1 MTLRAQ
7 WPAVREA
14 VQPRPGRWGVVPG
27 LRAVTAAV
35 IVLGVSAAAA
45 DLSVGGIAYL
55 GVACAVSFV
64 GAGGRR
70 ARVARVAAQAA
81 GAAIGM
87 TIGILIPATPGW
99 VVAAAAVVGF
109 VAGALGAIGPGSTGA
124 AVMAV
129 IGLAYTQ
136 FNRLGMPW
144 WEPVLAY
151 LIGSTVLLLLALVGR
166 SRTRAVVAAV
176 WEAAADFVT
185 TPDDKGR
192 RALAAAW
199 ATAHEAVTGYR
210 LRAASGPLAQAWNG
224 ARDAAAHAARIAV
237 LPSTE
242 DASRDDLARRWRDAA
257 ALVRTGSTTAAGGNP
272 PCPAQ
277 AGTAGPRTPR
287 AWDVLRPVF
296 EPAALWTGARIG
308 VCVGV
313 ATALAILLRTPAHA
327 YWIPLTVAVVVR
339 PEYGSVLVRSL
350 HRLAGTV
357 VGVAVVAALLAFAPT
372 PAWTVVVA
380 ALSLGLAAFGATRL
394 YGLAVVGITGSALF
408 SVALASPAGLNP
420 WARLVDT
427 VLGCAVALVVGVV
440 LWPRRGLFDPARS
453 FARAAAAL
461 ATYAEH
467 PGPVTADHAYR
478 RAHLW
483 REQLERDLTEPDP
496 TRTAANWLPVALR
509 LEHLVDLVAAAP
521 TADVAGRL
529 RTRPR
534 TPAEAS
540 ALLEA
545 VSGRLG

>member
-7 WPAVREA
+7 WPAVRAA

-27 LRAVTAAV
+27 LRAVTAAA
-35 IVLGVSAAAA
+35 IVLDVAAAA
-45 DLSVGGIAYL
+45 GLPVGGVAYL

-70 ARVARVAAQAA
+70 AQLARVAAQAA
-81 GAAIGM
+81 GAAVGM
-87 TIGILIPATPGW
+87 TVGILIPATPGW
-99 VVAAAAVVGF
+99 VVAAAVIVGF
-109 VAGALGAIGPGSTGA
+109 VAGALGVIGPASTGA

-151 LIGSTVLLLLALVGR
+151 LVGSSVLLVLALR
-166 SRTRAVVAAV
+166 ERHHSRGAVAAV
-176 WEAAADFVT
+176 WEAAADLVT
-185 TPDDKGR
+185 TPDDDGRR
-192 RALAAAW
+192 RALAGAWTTAYEAA
-199 ATAHEAVTGYR
+199 TGYR
-210 LRAASGPLAQAWNG
+210 LRPASGPLAQAWNG

-237 LPSTE
+237 LPS
-242 DASRDDLARRWRDAA
+242 AAAADLARGWRAA
-257 ALVRTGSTTAAGGNP
+257 AARVRDGSFPGGEDPVHPGTAA
-272 PCPAQ
+272 
-277 AGTAGPRTPR
+277 PRTPR
-287 AWDVLRPVF
+287 ARDVLRPAF
-296 EPAALWTGARIG
+296 EPTALWTGARIG

-313 ATALAILLRTPAHA
+313 ATALAIVLRTPAHA
-327 YWIPLTVAVVVR
+327 YWIPLTVAVLVR

-350 HRLAGTV
+350 HRLAGTI
-357 VGVAVVAALLAFAPT
+357 VGVTVVAGLLAFSPT
-372 PAWTVVVA
+372 PAWTVAVA

-408 SVALASPAGLNP
+408 SVALTSPAGFDP
-420 WARLVDT
+420 WARFVDT
-427 VLGCAVALVVGVV
+427 VLGCAVALVVSVL
-440 LWPRRGLFDPARS
+440 LWPRRGLLDPAHG

-467 PGPVTADHAYR
+467 PETTTADDAYR

-496 TRTAANWLPVALR
+496 TRAAATWLPVALR
-509 LEHLVDLVAAAP
+509 LEHVVDLVAAAP
-521 TADVAGRL
+521 TAEVAGQL

-534 TPAEAS
+534 TAAEA
-540 ALLEA
+540 AILLET

>member
-7 WPAVREA
+7 WPAVRAA
-14 VQPRPGRWGVVPG
+14 VQPRSGRWGAVPG
-27 LRAVTAAV
+27 LRAVTAAA
-35 IVLGVSAAAA
+35 IVLGVAAAAA
-45 DLSVGGIAYL
+45 DLPVGGIAYL

-64 GAGGRR
+64 DAGGRR
-70 ARVARVAAQAA
+70 AQLARVAAQAA
-81 GAAIGM
+81 GAAVGM

-99 VVAAAAVVGF
+99 VVPSAAIVGF
-109 VAGALGAIGPGSTGA
+109 VAGALGAIGPASTGA

-136 FNRLGMPW
+136 FNRLDMPR

-151 LIGSTVLLLLALVGR
+151 LVGSSVLLLLALRERHHPRG
-166 SRTRAVVAAV
+166 AVATV
-176 WEAAADFVT
+176 WEAAADLVT
-185 TPDDKGR
+185 TPDDDGRR
-192 RALAAAW
+192 RALAGAW
-199 ATAHEAVTGYR
+199 TTAHEAVTGYR
-210 LRAASGPLAQAWNG
+210 LRPASGPRAQAWNG

-237 LPSTE
+237 LPSAD
-242 DASRDDLARRWRDAA
+242 DAAADLARRWRAA
-257 ALVRTGSTTAAGGNP
+257 AARVRDGSFPVAGEDPVHPGTAA
-272 PCPAQ
+272 
-277 AGTAGPRTPR
+277 PRTPR
-287 AWDVLRPVF
+287 ARDLLRPAF
-296 EPAALWTGARIG
+296 EPMALWTGARIG

-313 ATALAILLRTPAHA
+313 ATALAIVLRTPAHA

-350 HRLAGTV
+350 HRLAGTI
-357 VGVAVVAALLAFAPT
+357 VGVAVVAGLLAFSPT
-372 PAWTVVVA
+372 PAWTVAAA

-408 SVALASPAGLNP
+408 SVALTSPADFDP

-427 VLGCAVALVVGVV
+427 VLGCAVALVVGVL
-440 LWPRRGLFDPARS
+440 LWPRRGLLVPADG

-467 PGPVTADHAYR
+467 PETTTADDAYR
-478 RAHLW
+478 RAHIW

-496 TRTAANWLPVALR
+496 TRAAATWLPVALR
-509 LEHLVDLVAAAP
+509 LEHVVDLVAAAP
-521 TADVAGRL
+521 TAEVAGRL

-534 TPAEAS
+534 TAAEAS
-540 ALLEA
+540 ILLET